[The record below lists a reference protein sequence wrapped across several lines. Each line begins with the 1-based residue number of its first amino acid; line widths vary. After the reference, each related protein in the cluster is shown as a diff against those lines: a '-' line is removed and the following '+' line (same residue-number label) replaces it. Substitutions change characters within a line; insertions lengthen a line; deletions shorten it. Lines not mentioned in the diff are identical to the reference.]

1 MMRGKLNWYVIGA
14 VALASI
20 LNLGAPPANAQ
31 GIAEKVEVCAGC
43 HGVDGKPIDKLIP
56 AIWGQQ
62 LGYLYIQLRDF
73 KRGDRKNE
81 IMQPIASA
89 MERDEMLAIAE
100 YFSKKPWPNLGQ
112 PRAPKEVAT
121 RALRANGSG
130 GGTGWPLRQFPG
142 GGHGAAPGGHEQG
155 IHDQNH
161 RRVSLARARQQS
173 RHVRPDDCHRSA
185 GPCRAGGIS
194 VGTLNGV
201 QGAASRSR
209 NDVSLLR
216 SAARFPALS
225 CSDGSAPRAN
235 NRLAIP
241 A

>member
-14 VALASI
+14 VALGSI
-20 LNLGAPPANAQ
+20 LNLGAPPASAQ
-31 GIAEKVEVCAGC
+31 GIAEKAEICAGC

-81 IMQPIASA
+81 IMQPIAAA

-121 RALRANGSG
+121 RALRANSSVGCTG
-130 GGTGWPLRQFPG
+130 CHLDQFQGDGTVPR
-142 GGHGAAPGGHEQG
+142 
-155 IHDQNH
+155 
-161 RRVSLARARQQS
+161 LAGMSREYMTKTIDEFRSRARGNNPGMSDLMIATDPQ
-173 RHVRPDDCHRSA
+173 D
-185 GPCRAGGIS
+185 
-194 VGTLNGV
+194 L
-201 QGAASRSR
+201 AA
-209 NDVSLLR
+209 LEEY
-216 SAARFPALS
+216 LS
-225 CSDGSAPRAN
+225 G
-235 NRLAIP
+235 L
-241 A
+241 

>member
-14 VALASI
+14 VALGSI
-20 LNLGAPPANAQ
+20 LNLDTPPANAQ

-43 HGVDGKPIDKLIP
+43 HGVDGKPVDRMIP

-81 IMQPIASA
+81 IMQPIASS

-121 RALRANGSG
+121 RALRANSSVGCTG
-130 GGTGWPLRQFPG
+130 CHLDQFQGDGTVPR
-142 GGHGAAPGGHEQG
+142 
-155 IHDQNH
+155 
-161 RRVSLARARQQS
+161 LAGMSREYMTKTIDEFRSRARGNNPGMSDLMIATDPQ
-173 RHVRPDDCHRSA
+173 D
-185 GPCRAGGIS
+185 
-194 VGTLNGV
+194 L
-201 QGAASRSR
+201 AA
-209 NDVSLLR
+209 LEEY
-216 SAARFPALS
+216 LS
-225 CSDGSAPRAN
+225 G
-235 NRLAIP
+235 L
-241 A
+241 